1 MLNRRGMDEL
11 RQQGEI
17 HWTRQAN
24 DHAMGKLDDKLQG
37 FLGKAAGEILFN
49 AGEPLL
55 RAGRELVGIRHD
67 FPP

>member
-24 DHAMGKLDDKLQG
+24 DHAMGKLDDTLQRMIRARAA
-37 FLGKAAGEILFN
+37 LAPAAG
-49 AGEPLL
+49 
-55 RAGRELVGIRHD
+55 
-67 FPP
+67 